1 MSQFFEEL
9 MEQNRQLTEG
19 VAPRRAPAKKTSVT
33 ESKKIP
39 VKKLK
44 VESFKILEDAENF
57 DELDAQFAVDPEES
71 GEDEVVLVIDPELPS
86 DEEAPEDAA
95 QDMIGDSVY
104 KCSVCGSN
112 YVCDCNA
119 EKNESIEVDENGEPT
134 ECPIC
139 GDDAEQI
146 LIGEIAPAEDAG
158 EEVTETDPVDADGS
172 ADDSEDDSEV
182 VEEGIF
188 SKKSKE
194 PHTIRGY
201 EKGDPSYSAAVAK
214 ELQSK
219 FGGQVKTLS
228 GTESG
233 KEVAW
238 VDTDGKYKA
247 ATKYINKKYPS
258 GSFSFDEYKHIK
270 ESFNKDTE
278 EDDVE
283 EGIIGDI
290 VGKVFGKNESIDN
303 DVLDNEPACEDEG
316 CLVLDTDDADRDTP
330 AVVANAE
337 VVNVDLSLDEA
348 RLESMMNQMIKEN
361 YKRNPSFK
369 VTKLT
374 AQGPRLKI
382 EYIIRE
388 GKKSSK
394 GTMIAEGFSFE
405 ARRLSLKA
413 KDKGA
418 FTESFTKKPAFIIEC
433 VRIRNKIIPTS
444 VKYDFTK
451 KANESLYRVKGS
463 VGK

>member
-9 MEQNRQLTEG
+9 MDQNRQLTEG
-19 VAPRRAPAKKTSVT
+19 VTSRRAPAKKTSVT

-44 VESFKILEDAENF
+44 VESLKILEDAENF
-57 DELDAQFAVDPEES
+57 DEIDAQFAVDPEES

-119 EKNESIEVDENGEPT
+119 EKNESIEVDENGEPV

-146 LIGEIAPAEDAG
+146 LIGEIAPAEDAPG
-158 EEVTETDPVDADGS
+158 EEVTETDPVDAGEVEDEEEIV
-172 ADDSEDDSEV
+172 DDDIIGESLTEDVDV
-182 VEEGIF
+182 I
-188 SKKSKE
+188 
-194 PHTIRGY
+194 
-201 EKGDPSYSAAVAK
+201 
-214 ELQSK
+214 
-219 FGGQVKTLS
+219 
-228 GTESG
+228 
-233 KEVAW
+233 
-238 VDTDGKYKA
+238 DTDD
-247 ATKYINKKYPS
+247 II
-258 GSFSFDEYKHIK
+258 DE
-270 ESFNKDTE
+270 
-278 EDDVE
+278 V
-283 EGIIGDI
+283 
-290 VGKVFGKNESIDN
+290 
-303 DVLDNEPACEDEG
+303 PACEGEECD
-316 CLVLDTDDADRDTP
+316 LVLDTDEADKKETDIP

-337 VVNVDLSLDEA
+337 VVNVDLSLDEV

-382 EYIIRE
+382 EYVIRE

-405 ARRLSLKA
+405 ARKLSLKA

-433 VRIRNKIIPTS
+433 VRIRNKIIPTA

-451 KANESLYRVKGS
+451 RVNESLYRVKGDVNS
-463 VGK
+463 ANFTKATRR